1 MGFLPSVAISIL
13 KYKSQRT
20 FRSSDGFRH
29 RRRWNSLKGDMALRL
44 SRTYPVFC
52 LFEICAQAP
61 LRLISWCSFEL
72 DTRSKALLRDLA
84 VRCESATTSTK
95 QLVDKIAQRQ
105 ANVHSEQEAIEV
117 PGHTSHRPNRVQST
131 NAQLPTMVQHF
142 LGTLHLPMAI
152 YMLDYYLPM
161 LSLNDGYNE
170 TGLTMQGAGPVR
182 QEWQSVQLV
191 LTSIREANLANWK
204 VTGGQDAFAFRHPS
218 LTQTDV
224 RELLDS
230 EAHHHKVCPV
240 GTGRLIAMVGITPT
254 DDPSTRMLQ
263 VLFGLVLTITPRL
276 FSGGLCFGFYDLPR
290 CMWPPVSM

>member
-1 MGFLPSVAISIL
+1 M
-13 KYKSQRT
+13 
-20 FRSSDGFRH
+20 
-29 RRRWNSLKGDMALRL
+29 
-44 SRTYPVFC
+44 
-52 LFEICAQAP
+52 
-61 LRLISWCSFEL
+61 
-72 DTRSKALLRDLA
+72 
-84 VRCESATTSTK
+84 
-95 QLVDKIAQRQ
+95 
-105 ANVHSEQEAIEV
+105 HSEQEAIEYLATLATV
-117 PGHTSHRPNRVQST
+117 QIASRAQMPNYT
-131 NAQLPTMVQHF
+131 TMVQHF

-170 TGLTMQGAGPVR
+170 TGSQCKVLARFGRNGNR
-182 QEWQSVQLV
+182 SNC

-204 VTGGQDAFAFRHPS
+204 VTGGQDAFAFQHPS

-263 VLFGLVLTITPRL
+263 VYLGWSSPSRPGCFWWFVFWFLLICHAACDHLCPCSCFLDGCFCLCKDRASERDRPYQEKKAKHPYVFKLEGFRLGTDVIADGSIHRFDAISQVYVLYRL
-276 FSGGLCFGFYDLPR
+276 CKTWNWSSVVKTHCAATDSKTCSKR
-290 CMWPPVSM
+290 ISCHPVT